1 MKPDQKVIEYI
12 GQFPPE
18 LREVMFSL
26 RDYIQQVV
34 PDCTEAVKWRSA
46 TFSYGKKP
54 VCYIAGFMNHVT
66 FAFHNGLMLR
76 DPDGLLSG
84 TGKYLRFIR
93 YKSLEEIDVEQV
105 KIWIL
110 EGFYT

>member
-1 MKPDQKVIEYI
+1 MKPDPAVVEYI
-12 GQFPPE
+12 EQFPPE
-18 LREVMFSL
+18 LRAVMFRL
-26 RDYIQQVV
+26 RELIYEVV
-34 PDCTEAVKWRSA
+34 PDASEAIKWRSA
-46 TFSYGKKP
+46 TFSYGHKP
-54 VCYIAGFMNHVT
+54 VCYIAGLTRHVT

-93 YKSLEEIDVEQV
+93 FRSVGDVDEEQV
-105 KIWIL
+105 RIWIL